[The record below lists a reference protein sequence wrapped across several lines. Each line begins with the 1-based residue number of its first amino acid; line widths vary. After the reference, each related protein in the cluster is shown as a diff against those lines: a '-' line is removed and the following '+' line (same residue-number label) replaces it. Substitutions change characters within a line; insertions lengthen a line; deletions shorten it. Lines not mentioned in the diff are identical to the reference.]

1 MARSSAAFLLALV
14 LPLAV
19 LGVPFGILG
28 VPFGAGAQEFDG
40 QAALCEGGAP
50 DASIGACTWLLRSG
64 ELSQESYTNAYFNRG
79 NSYAALGRFDR
90 AIEDYDE
97 ALRLDPSF
105 ASAYT
110 NKGNALGSLGRFE
123 EAIGLFDR
131 AIELDPAAPP
141 AFYNRGRAYYGL
153 GAYGR
158 AIQDLD
164 VALHLQPAYVDALRG
179 RAQSNVRLGRFERAV
194 RDYEDALTLDSRSPR
209 ILNALAWLLATRPS
223 VRDPARAIDL
233 ARKAVTLEEKASRWD
248 TLGAAFVAAGR
259 TDDALA
265 AYASALALDEA
276 YRAKVRDWLAENGYP
291 SGPTAGDDGR
301 TLGQAVEACVRA
313 GCQLG
318 VD

>member
-1 MARSSAAFLLALV
+1 MGRLPQIPTLIVV
-14 LPLAV
+14 LMLI
-19 LGVPFGILG
+19 PF
-28 VPFGAGAQEFDG
+28 AGAFAQNFDG
-40 QAALCEGGAP
+40 QAALCEGGAA

-64 ELSQESYTNAYFNRG
+64 ELSQESYANAYFNRG

-97 ALRLDPSF
+97 ALRLSPTF

-123 EAIGLFDR
+123 EAIRLFDR
-131 AIELDPAAPP
+131 AIDLDPSAAP
-141 AFYNRGRAYYGL
+141 AFYNRGRAYFGL
-153 GAYGR
+153 GAHGR

-164 VALHLQPAYVDALRG
+164 VALHLDPAYVDALRG

-194 RDYEDALTLDSRSPR
+194 RDYDDALALAPTNPR

-223 VRDPARAIDL
+223 VRDPARAIVL
-233 ARKAVTLEEKASRWD
+233 ARKAVMLEEKASRWD

-259 TDDALA
+259 TEEALRAYNTALGLDA
-265 AYASALALDEA
+265 AYREEVA
-276 YRAKVRDWLAENGYP
+276 DWLAANGYA
-291 SGPTAGDDGR
+291 SGPTAGEDGR
-301 TLGQAVEACVRA
+301 SLGEAMAACVRA

-318 VD
+318 VE